1 MEVLNGSWVH
11 EITYLRVSVTD
22 KCNMK
27 CSYCRPIN
35 IDYIPHKEM
44 LSYEEIR
51 DVVSVMQ
58 EFGLKKVRITGGEP
72 LLRPKLWNLISLLK
86 VNKTK
91 GLESISLT
99 TNGTYLKEYAKLL
112 KESGLD
118 TINISLDTL
127 NKDKFKHMTKTDI
140 EPVLEGI
147 YEASSLGFNLKLN
160 TVLVRNF
167 NDDEILPLVEFAK
180 ELKARIRFIE
190 LMPVGKLDFF
200 NNSKIVHNAE
210 VFRLLEKTYGTL
222 KALPED
228 GSKSAK
234 RFLIESINTE
244 VGFISPISSPF
255 CDGCSKLR
263 LTPEGT
269 LMYCLRT
276 SSGINIKKII
286 REEGLEAFR
295 KMMPDII
302 RQKNLSNEYIIQ
314 NDYSFL
320 DCDRAMTSIGG

>member
-1 MEVLNGSWVH
+1 MEALNGSWVH
-11 EITYLRVSVTD
+11 EITYLRISITD

-27 CSYCRPIN
+27 CSYCRPTN
-35 IDYIPHKEM
+35 IDYISHKEL

-51 DVVSVMQ
+51 DIVFVMKD
-58 EFGLKKVRITGGEP
+58 FGLKKVRITGGEP
-72 LLRPKLWNLISLLK
+72 LVRPQAWKLVSLLK
-86 VNKTK
+86 ATN
-91 GLESISLT
+91 LESISMT

-112 KESGLD
+112 KEAGLD

-127 NKDKFKHMTKTDI
+127 DENKFKHVTKSDI
-140 EPVLEGI
+140 KPVLEGI

-160 TVLVRNF
+160 TVLIKNF
-167 NDDEILPLVEFAK
+167 NDDEIIPLVEFARST
-180 ELKARIRFIE
+180 KARIRFIE

-200 NNSKIVHNAE
+200 NRSKIFYNYQ
-210 VFRLLEKTYGTL
+210 VFELLEKTYGKL
-222 KALPED
+222 VALPPD

-269 LMYCLRT
+269 IMYCLRT
-276 SSGINIKKII
+276 NNGINIKKII
-286 REEGLEAFR
+286 REEGIEAFR
-295 KMMPDII
+295 KIMPDII
-302 RQKNLSNEYIIQ
+302 TQKNISNKYIIN

-320 DCDRAMTSIGG
+320 DCNRAMTSIGG

>member
-1 MEVLNGSWVH
+1 MEAQNGSWVH
-11 EITYLRVSVTD
+11 EITYLRISITD

-35 IDYIPHKEM
+35 IDYISHKDM

-51 DVVSVMQ
+51 DIALVMKD
-58 EFGLKKVRITGGEP
+58 FGLKKVRITGGEP
-72 LLRPKLWNLISLLK
+72 LVRPQVWNLVSLLK
-86 VNKTK
+86 ATN
-91 GLESISLT
+91 LESISMT
-99 TNGTYLKEYAKLL
+99 TNGTYLKDYAKLL
-112 KESGLD
+112 KEAGLD

-127 NKDKFKHMTKTDI
+127 DENKFKHVTKSDI
-140 EPVLEGI
+140 KPVLEGI
-147 YEASSLGFNLKLN
+147 YEASALGFNIKLN
-160 TVLVRNF
+160 TVLIRNF
-167 NDDEILPLVEFAK
+167 NDSEIIPLLEFAK
-180 ELKARIRFIE
+180 DVRARIRFIE

-200 NNSKIVHNAE
+200 NRSKIFYNDE
-210 VFRLLEKTYGTL
+210 VFKLLEKTYGKLT
-222 KALPED
+222 ALPPD

-269 LMYCLRT
+269 IMYCLRT
-276 SSGINIKKII
+276 NSGINIKKII
-286 REEGLEAFR
+286 REDGLEAFR
-295 KMMPDII
+295 KLMPDII
-302 RQKNLSNEYIIQ
+302 RQKNISNEYIIN

-320 DCDRAMTSIGG
+320 DCNRAMTSIGG

>member
-1 MEVLNGSWVH
+1 MEAQNGSWVH
-11 EITYLRVSVTD
+11 EITYLRISITD

-35 IDYIPHKEM
+35 IDYISHKDM

-51 DVVSVMQ
+51 DIVLVMKD
-58 EFGLKKVRITGGEP
+58 FGLKKVRITGGEP
-72 LLRPKLWNLISLLK
+72 LVRPQVWNLVSLLK
-86 VNKTK
+86 ATN
-91 GLESISLT
+91 LESISMT

-112 KESGLD
+112 KEAGLD

-127 NKDKFKHMTKTDI
+127 DENKFKHVTKSDI
-140 EPVLEGI
+140 KPVLEGI
-147 YEASSLGFNLKLN
+147 YEASSLGFNIKLN
-160 TVLVRNF
+160 TVLIKNF
-167 NDDEILPLVEFAK
+167 NDSEIIPLVEFAK
-180 ELKARIRFIE
+180 DVRARIRFIE

-200 NNSKIVHNAE
+200 NRSKIFYNDE
-210 VFRLLEKTYGTL
+210 VFKLLEKTYGKLT
-222 KALPED
+222 ALAPD

-269 LMYCLRT
+269 IMYCLRT
-276 SSGINIKKII
+276 NSGINIKKII

-295 KMMPDII
+295 KIIPDII
-302 RQKNLSNEYIIQ
+302 RQKNISNEYIIN

-320 DCDRAMTSIGG
+320 DCNRAMTSIGG

>member
-1 MEVLNGSWVH
+1 MEAQNGSWVH

-27 CSYCRPIN
+27 CSYCRPVN
-35 IDYIPHKEM
+35 LDYIPHKEM

-51 DVVSVMQ
+51 DIVAVMQ

-86 VNKTK
+86 ANKTS
-91 GLESISLT
+91 LESISLT
-99 TNGTYLKEYAKLL
+99 TNGTYLKEQAKLL
-112 KESGLD
+112 KEAGLD

-127 NKDKFKHMTKTDI
+127 NKDKFKHVTKTDI

-147 YEASSLGFNLKLN
+147 YEVSALGFNIKLN

-167 NDDEILPLVEFAK
+167 NDDEIIALVEFAK
-180 ELKARIRFIE
+180 KVRARIRFIE
-190 LMPVGKLDFF
+190 LMPVGRLDFF
-200 NNSKIVHNAE
+200 NRTKIVYNTE
-210 VFRLLEKTYGTL
+210 VFGLLEKTYGSL
-222 KALPED
+222 KALPPD
-228 GSKSAK
+228 GSKSAR
-234 RFLIESINTE
+234 RFLIESIDTE

-276 SSGINIKKII
+276 NAGINIKKVI
-286 REEGLEAFR
+286 REEGLEAF
-295 KMMPDII
+295 KNMMPEII
-302 RQKNLSNEYIIQ
+302 RQKNISNEYIIR

-320 DCDRAMTSIGG
+320 DCNRAMTSIGG